1 MAARCLRQEAGG
13 PLYNGFFRYPC
24 HMRFATQAR
33 ASRACMGV
41 VNRLLWNATPYLL
54 ESSVVQQRTRQ
65 WIFWVALGL
74 SASAN
79 AATDINCSSARVPGQ
94 RIICDYT
101 IVGHEYDDLYAQQQR
116 MAASGVLSQGQVA
129 DFRARRDACADVGCV
144 EKVIADWQTHANAL
158 NRAQTDASRMQAVG
172 ANGAAANGVAPSAV
186 SMPAT
191 DQPPPPPVQDPNAPP
206 TAAQTQYGA
215 PTQITDNL
223 VPVSPSDAASGA
235 AASGTAAAAAAPA
248 AVSDPSTMPTAERNA
263 LAGSQDDRP
272 STAGLLRNGALLIL
286 LVAIGTAIWRTRR
299 RLRGRADNRRAE
311 REESRFDRRPPR

>member
-1 MAARCLRQEAGG
+1 ML
-13 PLYNGFFRYPC
+13 
-24 HMRFATQAR
+24 
-33 ASRACMGV
+33 
-41 VNRLLWNATPYLL
+41 
-54 ESSVVQQRTRQ
+54 QQQTRQ
-65 WIFWVALGL
+65 WIFWAALGL

-79 AATDINCSSARVPGQ
+79 AATDINCSTARVPGQ

-116 MAASGVLSQGQVA
+116 MAAAGVLSQGQVG

-144 EKVIADWQTHANAL
+144 EKVIGDWQTHANAL
-158 NRAQTDASRMQAVG
+158 TRAQTDASGMQSVG
-172 ANGAAANGVAPSAV
+172 ANGLPANGAAPSGA
-186 SMPAT
+186 SMPAS
-191 DQPPPPPVQDPNAPP
+191 DQPPPPPTQDPNAPP

-235 AASGTAAAAAAPA
+235 AASGTGATATSSPA
-248 AVSDPSTMPTAERNA
+248 ASDPSTMPTAERNA
-263 LAGSQDDRP
+263 LASGQDDRP

-299 RLRGRADNRRAE
+299 RLRGRAENRRTDSHDA
-311 REESRFDRRPPR
+311 RFDRRPPR